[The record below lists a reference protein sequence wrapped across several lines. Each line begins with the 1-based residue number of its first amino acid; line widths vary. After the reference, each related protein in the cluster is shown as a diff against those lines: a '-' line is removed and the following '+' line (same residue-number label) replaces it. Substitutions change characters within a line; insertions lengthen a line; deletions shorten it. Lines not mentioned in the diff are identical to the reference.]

1 MLGLGKPKT
10 VVAVDLGEY
19 SVKVLEVDLVGQNL
33 HILNYGI
40 EKVGEHES
48 PEEALSRLMQ
58 GGGFKSK
65 KCISAVSG
73 RSVIVRYVPM
83 QVVPDSQ
90 LKDSALYEADK
101 YIPFDISE
109 VVLDCQRLEDPQ
121 NEKVQKEGSMKVML
135 VAVKSSYVNDHA
147 SLMSRAGLSPI
158 IIDYDSFALGN
169 AFELWA
175 KTNNHFSESKNI
187 ALLDVGGSKSNINIM
202 RGDTSFFT
210 REIYMG
216 GRNITESIAK
226 RFGEDPSDIEKMKLD
241 PKEAEDSM
249 RSAFN
254 PVLEEICSEVRMSF
268 DYYENQVGGKVD
280 QLYLSGG
287 TARFP
292 GLEGVFEQILQIPT
306 ATWNPFDGIE
316 KSSGVNVDEL
326 NQMAF
331 NFVIAMGLATRFQP

>member
-19 SVKVLEVDLVGQNL
+19 SVKVLEVDLVGQKL
-33 HILNYGI
+33 QILNYGI

-48 PEEALSRLMQ
+48 PEEALLRLIKS
-58 GGGFKSK
+58 GGFKSK

-83 QVVPDSQ
+83 QVAPDSQ
-90 LKDSALYEADK
+90 LKELALYEADK

-109 VVLDCQRLEDPQ
+109 VVLDCQRLEDTEDP
-121 NEKVQKEGSMKVML
+121 KVRKEGTMKVML

-147 SLMSRAGLSPI
+147 ALMSRSGLNPM

-169 AFELWA
+169 AFERWA
-175 KTNNHFSESKNI
+175 KANNQFSDTKNI
-187 ALLDVGGSKSNINIM
+187 ALLDVGGSKSNINIT
-202 RGDTSFFT
+202 RGDVSFFT

-226 RFGEDPSDIEKMKLD
+226 RFGEDASDIEKMKLD

-249 RSAFN
+249 RSAFS
-254 PVLEEICSEVRMSF
+254 PVLEEICGEVRMSF

-292 GLEGVFEQILQIPT
+292 GLAGVFEQILGIPSVI
-306 ATWNPFDGIE
+306 WNPFEGVD
-316 KSSGVNVDEL
+316 KSSGVNIEDL
-326 NQMAF
+326 DQMAS
-331 NFVIAMGLATRFQP
+331 NFVVAMGLATRFET